1 MQHEDYF
8 KFMQVIHKHVYMAY
22 QPTKEELLKV
32 RLKYLKQNNPQKYGL
47 TIVESAREY
56 RSFMQSVISI
66 ALEFISMDEESF
78 ELSREEVSRN
88 HPEVMQ
94 KVRQDEET
102 VRIRLDK
109 PEETKMGKDQIKNI
123 ILEQHTME
131 GELQKKLVTVTGKTK
146 EEMVLL
152 N

>member
-1 MQHEDYF
+1 
-8 KFMQVIHKHVYMAY
+8 MAY

-109 PEETKMGKDQIKNI
+109 PEETKMSKD
-123 ILEQHTME
+123 
-131 GELQKKLVTVTGKTK
+131 
-146 EEMVLL
+146 
-152 N
+152 

>member
-1 MQHEDYF
+1 
-8 KFMQVIHKHVYMAY
+8 MQVIHKHVYKAY
-22 QPTKEELLKV
+22 WPTKEEFLKV
-32 RLKYLKQNNPQKYGL
+32 RLKYLKKNNPQKYGQ

-56 RSFMQSVISI
+56 RSYMQSVISI

-78 ELSREEVSRN
+78 KLSREEVSRN

-109 PEETKMGKDQIKNI
+109 PEETKLSKDEIKNI

-131 GELQKKLVTVTGKTK
+131 GELHKKMVTVTGKSK
-146 EEMVLL
+146 EEMQLL